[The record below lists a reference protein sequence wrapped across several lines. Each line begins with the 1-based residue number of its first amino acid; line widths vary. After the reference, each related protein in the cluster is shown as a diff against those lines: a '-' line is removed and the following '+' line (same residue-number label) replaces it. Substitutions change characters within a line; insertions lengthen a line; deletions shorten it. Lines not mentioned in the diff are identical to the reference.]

1 MTKPNIPVA
10 SADLSGNEEKYAVEA
25 IRSTWISS
33 AGKFLARFEEEFA
46 AACEVPHA
54 LAAANGTVAL
64 HLALAALNVGPG
76 DEVIVPSLT
85 YIATANAV
93 RYVGAEPVFVDV
105 DPDTWTLCPRAVEEA
120 ITSRTRAVIPVHLLG
135 HPADMDPINRIA
147 AINGL
152 WVVEDAA
159 EAVFARY
166 KGRVTGGLGH
176 VGTFSFFGNKLLT
189 CGEGG
194 AVTARDE
201 HLANRLRILRGQGM
215 DPQRRYYFPVTG
227 FNFRLTNLAAALLC
241 AQMERRAAIVAKRRE
256 IYATYNELLSPI
268 PGVKLQPVAPWAELS
283 PWMYAAEVTEEL
295 GCTRDELI
303 AALAAEGIETRPMF
317 IPLHTL
323 PPFREGSRKRGERL
337 PVTDRLGAGGIMLP
351 TYNTLTRGEQ
361 ERVAS
366 AIAAAG
372 QKARG
377 AGRRAA

>member
-1 MTKPNIPVA
+1 MTRPNIPVA
-10 SADLSGNEEKYAVEA
+10 NADLSGNEEKYAVEA

-33 AGKFLARFEEEFA
+33 TGVYLNRFEGEFA
-46 AACEVPHA
+46 ASCGVPHA
-54 LAAANGTVAL
+54 LAVANGTVAL

-93 RYVGAEPVFVDV
+93 KYVGAEPVFVDV
-105 DPDTWTLCPRAVEEA
+105 DPDTWTLCPRAMEEA

-135 HPADMDPINRIA
+135 HPADMDAIGRIA

-159 EAVFARY
+159 EAVFAKY
-166 KGRVTGGLGH
+166 KGRMTGGLGH
-176 VGTFSFFGNKLLT
+176 VATFSFFGNKLLT

-194 AVTARDE
+194 AVTARE
-201 HLANRLRILRGQGM
+201 PHLATRLRILRGQGM

-227 FNFRLTNLAAALLC
+227 FNFRLTNLAAAILC
-241 AQMERRAAIVAKRRE
+241 AQMERKDAIVAKRRD
-256 IYATYNELLSPI
+256 IYATYNALLSRV

-283 PWMYAAEVTEEL
+283 PWMYAAEITDDF
-295 GCTRDELI
+295 GCTRDQLME
-303 AALAAEGIETRPMF
+303 ALTAEGIETRPMF

-323 PPFREGSRKRGERL
+323 PPFREGSRRRGEVL
-337 PVTDRLGAGGIMLP
+337 PVTDRLGANGIMLP
-351 TYNTLTRGEQ
+351 TYNTLTHADQ
-361 ERVAS
+361 ERVVS

-377 AGRRAA
+377 DSRRAA